1 MNAPEYFTLQVAEV
15 VQETADSCSFVF
27 DVPAALAARF
37 HYRPGQFL
45 TLRIPHGD
53 DWLPRC
59 YSLSSSP
66 LEDEPLRVTVKRVA
80 DGRGSNWLCDRL
92 VAGASVQVL
101 PPAGVF
107 VPKSLDGD
115 LLLFAG
121 GSGIT
126 PVLSILRAALRQ
138 GSGRIRLVYANRDE
152 GSVIF
157 AGLLRELAARHPQRL
172 QVIHWLDS
180 VQGRPSPEQLAAF
193 AEGFGQA
200 QAFICGP
207 GPFMDGAVA
216 ALKSA
221 GLPGQAVHVE
231 RFVSLPGESEQ
242 AGEALVEHAGAM
254 ATRLTVELDGERRD
268 IDCQPGELLL
278 AAMRRE
284 GMQPPHSCLVGACAS
299 CMCTLVE
306 GEVELLANEALDADE
321 LKEGW
326 TLACQA
332 IALSSNVHLRF
343 PD

>member
-1 MNAPEYFTLQVAEV
+1 MNAPEYITLQVAEV
-15 VQETADSCSFVF
+15 IHETADSCSFVF
-27 DVPAALAARF
+27 DVPEALIRRF
-37 HYRPGQFL
+37 EYRPGQFL

-66 LEDEPLRVTVKRVA
+66 LEDESLRVTVKRVE

-92 VAGASVQVL
+92 RPGDSVQVL

-107 VPKSLDGD
+107 VPRSLDTD

-126 PVLSILRAALRQ
+126 PVLSILRAALKQ
-138 GSGRIRLVYANRDE
+138 GHGRVRLVYANRDE

-157 AGLLRELAARHPQRL
+157 RELLRELATLHPRRL

-193 AEGFGQA
+193 AEGFGHA
-200 QAFICGP
+200 EAFICGP
-207 GPFMDGAVA
+207 GPFMDGAVT
-216 ALKSA
+216 ALKAA
-221 GLPGQAVHVE
+221 GLPNQAVHVE
-231 RFVSLPGESEQ
+231 RFVSLRGEGEQ
-242 AGEALVEHAGAM
+242 PADVVEHAGAT
-254 ATRLTVELDGERRD
+254 ATRLTVELDGERHT
-268 IDCQPGELLL
+268 IDCEPGELLL

-284 GMQPPHSCLVGACAS
+284 GLQAPHSCLVGACAS

-306 GEVELLANEALDADE
+306 GDVELLANDALDADE

>member
-1 MNAPEYFTLQVAEV
+1 MNAPEYLTLQVAEV
-15 VQETADSCSFVF
+15 VHETADSCSFVF
-27 DVPAALAARF
+27 DVPAALAGRF

-66 LEDEPLRVTVKRVA
+66 VEDEPLRVTVKRVA

-107 VPKSLDGD
+107 VPKSLDTD

-126 PVLSILRAALRQ
+126 PVLSILRAALKQ

-157 AGLLRELAARHPQRL
+157 AGLLRELAARQPQRL

-193 AEGFGQA
+193 AEGFDQA

-242 AGEALVEHAGAM
+242 AGEALVEHAGAL

>member
-1 MNAPEYFTLQVAEV
+1 MNAPEYITLQVSEV
-15 VQETADSCSFVF
+15 IHETADSCSFVF
-27 DVPAALAARF
+27 EVPAPLAQRF
-37 HYRPGQFL
+37 DYRPGQFL

-66 LEDEPLRVTVKRVA
+66 LEDEALRVTVKRVE

-92 VAGASVQVL
+92 LPGDSIQVL

-107 VPKSLDGD
+107 VPRSLDTD
-115 LLLFAG
+115 FLLFAG

-126 PVLSILRAALRQ
+126 PVLSILRAALKQ
-138 GSGRIRLVYANRDE
+138 GKGRVRLIYANRDE
-152 GSVIF
+152 ASVIF
-157 AGLLRELAARHPQRL
+157 RDLLREMAALHPRRL

-193 AEGFGQA
+193 AEGFGHA
-200 QAFICGP
+200 EAFICGP
-207 GPFMDGAVA
+207 GPFMDGAVT
-216 ALKSA
+216 ALKAA
-221 GLPGQAVHVE
+221 GMPGEAVHVE

-242 AGEALVEHAGAM
+242 PADVVVHAGAT
-254 ATRLTVELDGERRD
+254 ATRLTVELDGEKRT
-268 IDCQPGELLL
+268 INCEPGELLL
-278 AAMRRE
+278 AAMRRA
-284 GMQPPHSCLVGACAS
+284 GLQAPHSCLVGACAS

-306 GEVELLANEALDADE
+306 GEIELLANDALDAEE

-332 IALSSNVHLRF
+332 IALSANVHLRF

>member
-1 MNAPEYFTLQVAEV
+1 MNAPEYLTLQVAAV
-15 VQETADSCSFVF
+15 VHETADSCSFVF

-92 VAGASVQVL
+92 VPGASVQVL

-107 VPKSLDGD
+107 VPRSLDGD

-121 GSGIT
+121 GSGVT
-126 PVLSILRAALRQ
+126 PVLSILRAALKQ
-138 GSGRIRLVYANRDE
+138 GQGRIRLVYANRDE
-152 GSVIF
+152 ASVIF
-157 AGLLRELAARHPQRL
+157 RDLLRELAARYPQRL

-193 AEGFGQA
+193 AEGFSQA
-200 QAFICGP
+200 EAFICGP

-242 AGEALVEHAGAM
+242 PAALVEHAGAT
-254 ATRLTVELDGERRD
+254 ATRLTVELDGERHT
-268 IDCQPGELLL
+268 IACEPGEVLL

-284 GMQPPHSCLVGACAS
+284 GLQAPHSCLVGACAS

-306 GEVELLANEALDADE
+306 GDVELLANEALDADE

-332 IALSSNVHLRF
+332 IALTSNVHLRF